1 MGKAINS
8 NVEVPDPLLI
18 GFTLNE
24 PRNVLV
30 GNPVAVRVTLPV
42 NPFNGLTV
50 TVYVV
55 LFPRLIDLEDGLAV
69 MEKSGVAPDTTR
81 VAVTWCVSA
90 PLVPTIVIVYVPA
103 GVRLNVLTLNVEVP
117 DPLVMVIELGLSEA
131 VGPFDTLGDMLITL
145 RSIVPWKLLMGPTVT
160 V

>member
-8 NVEVPDPLLI
+8 NVEVPDPFLI

-30 GNPVAVRVTLPV
+30 GNPVAVSVTVPV

-55 LFPRLIDLEDGLAV
+55 LFPRLIDLEDGLAE

-81 VAVTWCVSA
+81 VAVTWCVS
-90 PLVPTIVIVYVPA
+90 PPPVPPMVIVYVPA

-117 DPLVMVIELGLSEA
+117 GPFVIVIELGLSEA
-131 VGPFDTLGDMLITL
+131 VGPLDTFGNTLVTL
-145 RSIVPWKLLMGPTVT
+145 RLIVPWKLLMGATVT